1 MGVSKIN
8 KFIVKPLSSKK
19 ENLYLLLTFCI
30 LIILAAFLLK
40 FRHREE
46 YVQNIGKNEISAFSS
61 LNNIEASIYSDI
73 KNSLLE
79 ISLLKDELGDFP
91 DINTLEKEEIPPYFK
106 DQLWEQKGAID
117 WVSFKH
123 ENEIHYLGISHT
135 QGIGSFLVVIDEKN
149 SEKFDI
155 FYTNEKIFK
164 EDILRNFIQYESL
177 FNKIVPYT
185 GEEERKKF

>member
-30 LIILAAFLLK
+30 LIILAALLLK

-91 DINTLEKEEIPPYFK
+91 DISTLEKEEIPPYFK

-155 FYTNEKIFK
+155 FYTNEKILK
-164 EDILRNFIQYESL
+164 ENILRNFIQYESL

>member
-30 LIILAAFLLK
+30 LIILAALLLK

-91 DINTLEKEEIPPYFK
+91 DISTLEKEEIPPYFK

>member
-30 LIILAAFLLK
+30 LIILAALLLK

-91 DINTLEKEEIPPYFK
+91 DISTLEKEEIPPYFK
-106 DQLWEQKGAID
+106 DQLWEQKGSID
-117 WVSFKH
+117 WVYFKH
-123 ENEIHYLGISHT
+123 DNEIHYLGISHT

-149 SEKFDI
+149 PEKFDI
-155 FYTNEKIFK
+155 FYTNEKILK
-164 EDILRNFIQYESL
+164 ENILRNFIQYESL
-177 FNKIVPYT
+177 FSKIVPYT

>member
-30 LIILAAFLLK
+30 LIILAALLLK

>member
-30 LIILAAFLLK
+30 LIILAALLLK

-177 FNKIVPYT
+177 FSKIVPYT

>member
-30 LIILAAFLLK
+30 LIILAALLLK

-155 FYTNEKIFK
+155 FYTNEKILK
-164 EDILRNFIQYESL
+164 ENILRNFIQYESL
-177 FNKIVPYT
+177 FSKIVPYT